1 MVQEH
6 DLQMD
11 LYNDRESGGPN
22 AVITCS
28 CGRKLAHVTD
38 WADGK
43 ALVRVADDAHRIH
56 MSTLG
61 IPKH

>member
-1 MVQEH
+1 
-6 DLQMD
+6 MD
-11 LYNDRESGGPN
+11 LYNDQESGEPN

-28 CGRKLAHVTD
+28 CGRKLAHVTA
-38 WADGK
+38 WADGR

-56 MSTLG
+56 VRTLG